1 MKPMGRCFVSALLIF
16 AMLLG
21 GCASAVSTEG
31 TTEPPVTDA
40 PATEAPTTE
49 APATE
54 ATEATT
60 DEALAEARRRENLPE
75 VVREL
80 EDFLPELVGQGN
92 DVAQIGQ
99 AIDEK
104 YGEQKAD
111 DGTFVLEQDDMHS
124 YSFAYWVS
132 GDILSVV
139 VRDASVYVIEDR
151 TGFDIGDYYF
161 VYTLHISDGTP
172 ATQDEL
178 LKLAGVTEE
187 EFYQRVTVAAGDAA
201 CTFFPDTVIEEY
213 LAAKDPSTTLPVE
226 SFRASIAEESV
237 YRAVPYLDDE
247 GKLWFTAKISHL
259 VAAGIHMVLRPY
271 DQTEPLS
278 PYYDRIRALA
288 AEVTA
293 KE

>member
-1 MKPMGRCFVSALLIF
+1 MKTKGKYFISALLII
-16 AMLLG
+16 AMLLS
-21 GCASAVSTEG
+21 GCASVAPTEG
-31 TTEPPVTDA
+31 PTEPPVTDA
-40 PATEAPTTE
+40 PVTE

-80 EDFLPELVGQGN
+80 EDFLPELIGPGN
-92 DVAQIGQ
+92 DAAQIGQ

-111 DGTFVLEQDDMHS
+111 DGTFVLEQS
-124 YSFAYWVS
+124 NTGSNSFAYWVS

-172 ATQDEL
+172 ATQEEL

-201 CTFFPDTVIEEY
+201 CTFFLDTTIEEC
-213 LAAKDPSTTLPVE
+213 LAADDPSATLPVD
-226 SFRASIAEESV
+226 SFRASIAEEAV

-247 GKLWFTAKISHL
+247 GKLWFSAEITHIA
-259 VAAGIHMVLRPY
+259 AAGTHMVLRPY

-288 AEVTA
+288 EEAPANE
-293 KE
+293 